1 MCKEQQ
7 EKRFDQEKTIL
18 VKNYENDLQ
27 SMIEQ
32 QKKQVDKAEE
42 QQHVDLK
49 VTSKKIRAEQE
60 KELKSFKE
68 GLKQELKLLK
78 QEVELVPKDRRKEE
92 LKARRERMEK
102 EQHIKVRRLIYA
114 YKGVGTKMVLCCRS
128 KTSCPN

>member
-18 VKNYENDLQ
+18 VRNYENDLH
-27 SMIEQ
+27 SMMEQ

-102 EQHIKVRRLIYA
+102 EQHIKVESMFNLF
-114 YKGVGTKMVLCCRS
+114 TC
-128 KTSCPN
+128 